1 MTTVNNVLER
11 LMGRTQPKEKPLSD
25 KMVALQKS
33 IAEVQKYELL
43 TTNQY
48 IQQMDLILSI
58 LVELQTHADE
68 QEHPEQFPSG
78 NEPSH
83 AIGMGSSS
91 FLRRLYTRHPLY
103 QA

>member
-1 MTTVNNVLER
+1 MSTVNNMLER
-11 LMGRTQPKEKPLSD
+11 LMGRTQPKEEPLSD

-33 IAEVQKYELL
+33 VAEVQKYELL

-48 IQQMDLILSI
+48 LQQMDLILSI
-58 LVELQTHADE
+58 LVELQTHVDE
-68 QEHPEQFPSG
+68 QEHPNVPSG
-78 NEPSH
+78 SEPSP
-83 AIGMGSSS
+83 AIGVGSSA